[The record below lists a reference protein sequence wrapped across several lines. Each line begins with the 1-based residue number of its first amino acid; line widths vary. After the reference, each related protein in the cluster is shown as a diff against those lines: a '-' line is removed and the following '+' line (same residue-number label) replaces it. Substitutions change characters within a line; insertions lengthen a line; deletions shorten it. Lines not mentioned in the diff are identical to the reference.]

1 MTFAPEPASIP
12 EPLRGSTRFG
22 GTGTRKS
29 LGDRT
34 VTNDSLKIRKGAAGL
49 SIISNTGLVIIKIA
63 AGLVTGSISVL
74 AEGIQSTVD
83 ILASLMIYASLGVAG
98 KPPDRRHP
106 YGHGKFE
113 NLASAVQM
121 LLILGSTAF
130 ILYQAYLRLLQ
141 PRMPDVDWGIGAMAL
156 AVVVDLAVSSH
167 IQRVARQ
174 TESLALEA
182 EAQHLRSD
190 IYASAGVLLG
200 LVAVRLSGWAPLDP
214 IIAALLTV
222 VVIVT
227 AIRLMGASLRPLLD
241 QSLPAEEEA
250 QVRRALDADDRVMG
264 YHKLRTRQ
272 AGAQRHVDVHI
283 MLDDSLTLSKAH
295 GIGEE
300 IERAI
305 RKVLPNLD
313 VVVHVEPYAEE
324 MSHQATH
331 HGMPHPNEKRRAL
344 KDAPS

>member
-1 MTFAPEPASIP
+1 M
-12 EPLRGSTRFG
+12 
-22 GTGTRKS
+22 
-29 LGDRT
+29 
-34 VTNDSLKIRKGAAGL
+34 KIRRRAARV
-49 SIISNTGLVIIKIA
+49 SVISNTGLVIVKVA

-74 AEGIQSTVD
+74 AEGIQSLVD

-98 KPPDRRHP
+98 RPPDRGHP

-113 NLASAVQM
+113 SLTSAAQM

-130 ILYQAYLRLLQ
+130 ILYQAYRRLLH
-141 PRMPDVDWGIGAMAL
+141 PRMPDVDWGIAAMGLAL
-156 AVVVDLAVSSH
+156 VVDLAVSTH

-182 EAQHLRSD
+182 EAQHLRAD
-190 IYASAGVLLG
+190 MYACSGVLLG
-200 LVAVRLSGWAPLDP
+200 LVAVRLTGWAPLDP

-227 AIRLMGASLRPLLD
+227 AIQLMRASLRPLLD
-241 QSLPAEEEA
+241 QSLPAEEVA
-250 QVRRALDADDRVMG
+250 RIQRALDADDRVMG

-283 MLDDSLTLSKAH
+283 MLEDSLPLSKAH
-295 GIGEE
+295 AIAEE

-305 RKVLPNLD
+305 RKTLPNLD

-331 HGMPHPNEKRRAL
+331 HATANPNEKRRHS
-344 KDAPS
+344 KDPPPSPLP